1 MSTALP
7 LYSLPAIG
15 EVWPGQGGVFAGLYR
30 DADGN
35 TRALIDSGQ
44 RVDSGLTHAKAVKWA
59 NGVEAEGHSDFA
71 LASKTQIRLL
81 QANRGDSFGEMRWC
95 WLLETQGSAFAWC
108 CYLSFG
114 GVDFYR
120 RNGEGG
126 AVAVRSFV
134 LQSFNPSGA
143 AA

>member
-1 MSTALP
+1 LSTALP

-35 TRALIDSGQ
+35 TCALIDSGQ

-81 QANRGDSFGEMRWC
+81 QAHRGDSFGDMRWC
-95 WLLETQGSAFAWC
+95 WLLETQGSAFAWYC
-108 CYLSFG
+108 FLVSG
-114 GVDFYR
+114 IVFYGYR
-120 RNGEGG
+120 SHEGG
-126 AVAVRSFV
+126 AVAVRSFI
-134 LQSFNPSGA
+134 LQPFNPSGA